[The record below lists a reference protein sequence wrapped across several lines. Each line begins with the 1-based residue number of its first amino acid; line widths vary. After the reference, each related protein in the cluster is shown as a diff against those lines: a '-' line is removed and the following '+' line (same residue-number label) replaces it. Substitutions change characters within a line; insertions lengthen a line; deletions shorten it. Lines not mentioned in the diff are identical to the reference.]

1 MADVWANSKAC
12 HPSATC
18 HIAGWCHLANSM
30 SWFQSYVSHCSVL
43 PPGEF
48 NGMSSQSP
56 VSYCRVLPLG
66 EFTVTIPQ
74 PRATL
79 HGAVIRRNQCHD
91 RATSQGVKIPSA
103 ILKIVF
109 RHILFFA
116 LMQLRFRRAAAFV
129 SSPIHLFYI
138 TFLHFFTFNGTYCE
152 SAMTCWWLNTVSS
165 YWLLCVRHLASS
177 LFSSKTVLLSRQSA
191 FWNGIHPLSFHQ
203 TCGCQQ
209 SGSESGWLQF
219 FFWGGINAAATLY
232 IPDESSWRWWTE
244 EVHAVSG
251 V

>member
-1 MADVWANSKAC
+1 M
-12 HPSATC
+12 
-18 HIAGWCHLANSM
+18 
-30 SWFQSYVSHCSVL
+30 
-43 PPGEF
+43 
-48 NGMSSQSP
+48 
-56 VSYCRVLPLG
+56 LPLG

-138 TFLHFFTFNGTYCE
+138 TFLHFFTFNGTYCDDVLMTE
-152 SAMTCWWLNTVSS
+152 HSEQLLAVMRETSGEFFIFQQDSAPVKTISLLEWDTPAFISPDLWLPTV
-165 YWLLCVRHLASS
+165 W
-177 LFSSKTVLLSRQSA
+177 
-191 FWNGIHPLSFHQ
+191 I
-203 TCGCQQ
+203 
-209 SGSESGWLQF
+209 
-219 FFWGGINAAATLY
+219 
-232 IPDESSWRWWTE
+232 
-244 EVHAVSG
+244 
-251 V
+251 